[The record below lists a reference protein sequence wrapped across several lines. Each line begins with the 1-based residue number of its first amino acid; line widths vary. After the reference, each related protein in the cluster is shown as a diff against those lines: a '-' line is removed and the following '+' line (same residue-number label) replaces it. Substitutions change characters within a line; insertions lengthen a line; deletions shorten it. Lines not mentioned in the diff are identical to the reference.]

1 MGWGLAFGLFGLP
14 FSPSSLSSFF
24 SRSLT
29 LISFPR
35 QTSFAI
41 ENGYPQ
47 CMLCDGHCLIFLCS
61 FDIRILCFLLPNQ
74 MQIQAS
80 TDFICYLNWTGAFS
94 WFFSSLLFYWSHFV
108 VSSLCTVRRPG
119 LLHLFL
125 YSGNLIV
132 NDIEQ
137 QKERL
142 LLNRN
147 CSKNHRVL
155 RDIDQQCKAKRKKTT
170 RKQKRAQKKKKTEH
184 QDTKGNSKNSWR
196 ALVT

>member
-47 CMLCDGHCLIFLCS
+47 CMLCDGHCLNFLCS
-61 FDIRILCFLLPNQ
+61 FDIRIHCFLLPNQ

-80 TDFICYLNWTGAFS
+80 SDFICYLNWTGAFS
-94 WFFSSLLFYWSHFV
+94 WSFFV
-108 VSSLCTVRRPG
+108 VTFFIG
-119 LLHLFL
+119 LISWYHLYAQWEDQTYCISFF
-125 YSGNLIV
+125 IV
-132 NDIEQ
+132 GIW
-137 QKERL
+137 L
-142 LLNRN
+142 SMTLN
-147 CSKNHRVL
+147 S
-155 RDIDQQCKAKRKKTT
+155 
-170 RKQKRAQKKKKTEH
+170 KKKTFIE
-184 QDTKGNSKNSWR
+184 
-196 ALVT
+196 